1 MDENVQHEI
10 TLACIALLHKN
21 AVAYQQANASSSTGG
36 YCCPVPSRKGSV
48 LPEPKTK
55 KEAIAWLLK
64 VASEPDTTFDQVI
77 DALWIV
83 YKRSRPSSQTRQWVV
98 HLLLDLAR
106 REESAANDAIRA
118 AGPLCTFDLQGSQE
132 QQEAVRI
139 LLALAKRRDIFFGDT
154 VEAAHTLYIQSPK
167 GSQARELGV
176 EMLLA
181 QAHWPDTTVA
191 QAQEAAQALAFA
203 RGPGMLSK
211 DWNRAI
217 QALIELAQRPDL
229 SFEDAVVLDDQ
240 RSSVD
245 STKAL
250 VKQQLAAKKQMWEA
264 VAQRPDL
271 TLAQR
276 PEVAQAI
283 KDYTEAL
290 HPSGKEMPDQFSP
303 QG

>member
-1 MDENVQHEI
+1 MDENVQQEI

-21 AVAYQQANASSSTGG
+21 AVAYQQVNHDSVTGG
-36 YCCPVPSRKGSV
+36 SCCPFPSRKGSG
-48 LPEPKTK
+48 LSEPQTK

-64 VASEPDTTFDQVI
+64 VASEPNITFDQVI

-98 HLLLDLAR
+98 QLLRDLAR
-106 REESAANDAIRA
+106 REDIAATDAINA
-118 AGPLCTFDLQGSQE
+118 AGTLCALDLPGSPE

-154 VEAAHTLYIQSPK
+154 VEAALTLCIQSPK
-167 GSQARELGV
+167 GSQARERGV

-181 QAHWPDTTVA
+181 QARWPDITVA

-203 RGPGMLSK
+203 RGRGMLSK

-217 QALIELAQRPDL
+217 QTLIELAQRPDL
-229 SFEDAVVLDDQ
+229 SFEDAMVLDDQ
-240 RSSVD
+240 RISVY
-245 STKAL
+245 SNKAL

-271 TLAQR
+271 TLAQHS
-276 PEVAQAI
+276 EVAQAI
-283 KDYTEAL
+283 KDYTEIL
-290 HPSGKEMPDQFSP
+290 ERK
-303 QG
+303 